1 MQVVEILR
9 RWQARESI
17 RAIAQSTGLARNSV
31 RRYLRAAAELGLSP
45 HGPPATNDQLA
56 TLARLSDAA
65 PAAHPAPRQADL
77 EPYRER
83 IAAWVDEEHL
93 QLTRVAELL
102 AREGVVVPHSTL
114 RRFVQR
120 AGLGASPKDTVRRAP
135 SAPGELAEA
144 DFGRLGP
151 LLDATDGSRR
161 IIWALS
167 VVLPY
172 SRHSFVWLLGRQTL
186 AAVIEGLEATWAF
199 FGGVPRRLVIDN
211 FPAAV
216 AHADAL
222 TPVPTRGFLEYSQ
235 ARGFLLDPARVR
247 HPKDKPHTERSI
259 QYIRE
264 RFWKGGTFA
273 DLADARDQA
282 RRWCLEVAGQRVHGT
297 TRRVPLAVFQDE
309 ERAQLLAYDG
319 VPYDVPTWATLTVHP
334 DHHVAYQHALY
345 SVPAATCPPGTQLEV
360 RADAQLVKL
369 YWKGKLIK
377 THQRQAQG
385 GRSTDTADYP
395 AERTTYALRSPDR
408 VVREAMRLG
417 PFVGLFAERL
427 LSGDFPWAKLR
438 QGQKLLRLAE
448 PYAAAR
454 LDAACER
461 ALAVDL
467 VDVRRLERILQ
478 LALEQEPLP
487 GDPPPARLP
496 ELPSARFARDGAVF
510 DHRTRSQPDSPEV
523 PA

>member
-1 MQVVEILR
+1 
-9 RWQARESI
+9 
-17 RAIAQSTGLARNSV
+17 
-31 RRYLRAAAELGLSP
+31 LGLTA

-56 TLARLSDAA
+56 VLARLSDAA
-65 PAAHPAPRQADL
+65 PATHPAPRQGDL
-77 EPYRER
+77 EPYHER
-83 IAAWVDEEHL
+83 IAGWVNGEHL
-93 QLTRVAELL
+93 QLTRVVELL
-102 AREGVVVPHSTL
+102 AREGMIVPYSTL
-114 RRFVQR
+114 RRFVR
-120 AGLGASPKDTVRRAP
+120 HAGLGASPKDTVRRAP

-151 LLDATDGSRR
+151 LIDSDDGTRR

-172 SRHSFVWLLGRQTL
+172 SRHGFVWLLGRQTL

-222 TPVPTRGFLEYSQ
+222 SPVPTRGFIEYSQ
-235 ARGFLLDPARVR
+235 TRGFLLDPARVR
-247 HPKDKPHTERSI
+247 HPKDKPHTERSM

-264 RFWKGGTFA
+264 RFWKGATFT
-273 DLADARDQA
+273 DLQDARDQA
-282 RRWCLEVAGQRVHGT
+282 RRWCLEVAGERIHGT
-297 TRRVPLAVFQDE
+297 TRRAPRAVFQDE
-309 ERAQLLAYDG
+309 EQAHLLAYEG
-319 VPYDVPTWATLTVHP
+319 GPYDVPTWATVTVHP
-334 DHHVAYQHALY
+334 DHHVAYQYALY
-345 SVPAATCPPGTQLEV
+345 SVPAVTCPPGTKIEL

-369 YWKGKLIK
+369 YWKGALVKI
-377 THQRQAQG
+377 HPRQAKG
-385 GRSTDTADYP
+385 ERSTDVADYP
-395 AERTTYALRSPDR
+395 AERTTYALRAPDR
-408 VVREAMRLG
+408 VVRDAVRLG

-427 LSGDFPWAKLR
+427 LTGDFPWAKLR
-438 QGQKLLRLAE
+438 QGQKLIRLAE
-448 PYAAAR
+448 PYSAAR

-467 VDVRRLERILQ
+467 VDVRRLERILR

-496 ELPSARFARDGAVF
+496 ELPSARFARDGAAF
-510 DHRTRSQPDSPEV
+510 DHRTQSHPTTTTEEV